1 MVNRVARA
9 LAKQRP
15 QNERLLY
22 IDLRLRF
29 LGNVRRQDV
38 VARFGI
44 QTAAATRD
52 MAKYRDLVPGNLAY
66 RATDKSYERTPAFE
80 PMFPGV
86 SAQEVLEFLSQR
98 PGYGG
103 SLEPEPLL
111 PVEMPLVRSRVDTSV
126 LAAVTSAIRS
136 GSAIEIQYRSISSG
150 LTPRVI
156 VPHALANTGDRWH
169 ARAYDRRRNEF
180 RDFVLGRIDRAEAI
194 DAVITHEE
202 RASKDIQ
209 WNNIVQLEL
218 VPHPNNVANPET
230 LQAEFSMDQGV
241 LRVQVRAALVGY
253 LLRSMSVDC
262 SERHRIRGP
271 SYQWWLKNRLAL
283 YGLSNLDLAP
293 GYVDSKN

>member
-1 MVNRVARA
+1 MVNRVPRA

-29 LGNVRRQDV
+29 LGAVRRQDV
-38 VARFGI
+38 LARFGI

-52 MAKYRDLVPGNLAY
+52 MARYKELAPDNMAY
-66 RATDKSYERTPAFE
+66 RAADKAYERAPAFT

-86 SAQEVLEFLSQR
+86 SAQEVFEFLSQR

-103 SLEPEPLL
+103 SLEPEPML

-126 LAAVTSAIRS
+126 LSVVTQAIRA
-136 GSAIEIQYRSISSG
+136 GTAIDIQYRSISSG

-156 VPHALANTGDRWH
+156 VPHALADTGDRWH
-169 ARAYDRRRNEF
+169 ARAFDRRRGEF
-180 RDFVLGRIDRAEAI
+180 RDFVLGRIVRAEAVEATVTN
-194 DAVITHEE
+194 DEHPS
-202 RASKDIQ
+202 RDIQ

-218 VPHPNNVANPET
+218 VPHPNNVEHPET
-230 LQAEFSMDQGV
+230 LQTEFLMDQGI

-271 SYQWWLKNRLAL
+271 SYQWWLKNRPAL